1 MRDLDWGQVVQC
13 LMRIMDHPKVGE
25 NGMEND
31 QEQAIRMANALFGE
45 DKLISNSH
53 ERGPTGCPF
62 E

>member
-1 MRDLDWGQVVQC
+1 
-13 LMRIMDHPKVGE
+13 MRIMDHPKVGE